1 MLAIMLIMIVLLVY
15 RIIMIKQIEQTQV
28 AKDVVRLHM
37 VAAST
42 ILFYAMTILD
52 INDTVALASYGL
64 YFWCS
69 DFLLIFFFIYI
80 NDFTQE
86 TFVNKRGGLIL
97 GILIAID
104 GILCGI
110 NVYNQMLFSVV
121 LSGDKAEG
129 YYYKVTSRTWLY
141 SYHKLFVYMFA
152 VMTFLLLAYEIYKA
166 ARIYVK
172 QYYAILYC
180 FLLMIATNV
189 VYEVLNLEFDYSVL
203 FYGIT
208 AAGIYYITFQYVPK
222 GLVEKTL
229 VMVVQ
234 NFTDGVVCMDIKG
247 RCIYANVYALSLIHI

>member
-1 MLAIMLIMIVLLVY
+1 MLIMIVLLVY

-28 AKDVVRLHM
+28 AKDVVRLHT

-69 DFLLIFFFIYI
+69 DFLLILFFIYI

-208 AAGIYYITFQYVPK
+208 AAGTY
-222 GLVEKTL
+222 
-229 VMVVQ
+229 
-234 NFTDGVVCMDIKG
+234 
-247 RCIYANVYALSLIHI
+247 

>member
-28 AKDVVRLHM
+28 AKDVVRLHT

-69 DFLLIFFFIYI
+69 DFLLILFFIYI

-141 SYHKLFVYMFA
+141 SYHKMFV
-152 VMTFLLLAYEIYKA
+152 
-166 ARIYVK
+166 
-172 QYYAILYC
+172 
-180 FLLMIATNV
+180 
-189 VYEVLNLEFDYSVL
+189 
-203 FYGIT
+203 
-208 AAGIYYITFQYVPK
+208 
-222 GLVEKTL
+222 
-229 VMVVQ
+229 
-234 NFTDGVVCMDIKG
+234 
-247 RCIYANVYALSLIHI
+247 

>member
-28 AKDVVRLHM
+28 AKDVVRLHI

-104 GILCGI
+104 GILRGC
-110 NVYNQMLFSVV
+110 LFMG
-121 LSGDKAEG
+121 LAQFYFRL
-129 YYYKVTSRTWLY
+129 YYP
-141 SYHKLFVYMFA
+141 
-152 VMTFLLLAYEIYKA
+152 EI
-166 ARIYVK
+166 K
-172 QYYAILYC
+172 QRDI
-180 FLLMIATNV
+180 
-189 VYEVLNLEFDYSVL
+189 
-203 FYGIT
+203 IT
-208 AAGIYYITFQYVPK
+208 KSPQERGF
-222 GLVEKTL
+222 
-229 VMVVQ
+229 
-234 NFTDGVVCMDIKG
+234 
-247 RCIYANVYALSLIHI
+247 IHITSCSCICLRL

>member
-28 AKDVVRLHM
+28 AKDVVRLHT

-69 DFLLIFFFIYI
+69 DFLLILFFIYI

-104 GILCGI
+104 GILCGF
-110 NVYNQMLFSVV
+110 NVYDQMLFSVV

-189 VYEVLNLEFDYSVL
+189 VYEALYLEFTELPLPASIILHFSMCRRGWWRKHLLWWYKISQMVL
-203 FYGIT
+203 SAWISKDD
-208 AAGIYYITFQYVPK
+208 ASMP
-222 GLVEKTL
+222 
-229 VMVVQ
+229 M
-234 NFTDGVVCMDIKG
+234 CMPD
-247 RCIYANVYALSLIHI
+247 RYFM

>member
-69 DFLLIFFFIYI
+69 YFLLILFFIYI

-172 QYYAILYC
+172 Q
-180 FLLMIATNV
+180 FM
-189 VYEVLNLEFDYSVL
+189 
-203 FYGIT
+203 
-208 AAGIYYITFQYVPK
+208 
-222 GLVEKTL
+222 
-229 VMVVQ
+229 
-234 NFTDGVVCMDIKG
+234 
-247 RCIYANVYALSLIHI
+247 RCSTWSLITPCYFTELPLPASIILHFSMCRRGWWRKHLLWWYKISQMVLSAWISKDDASMPMCMPDRYFM

>member
-1 MLAIMLIMIVLLVY
+1 MLIMIVLLVY

-28 AKDVVRLHM
+28 SKDVVRLHT

-69 DFLLIFFFIYI
+69 DFLLILFFIYI

-110 NVYNQMLFSVV
+110 NV
-121 LSGDKAEG
+121 
-129 YYYKVTSRTWLY
+129 
-141 SYHKLFVYMFA
+141 
-152 VMTFLLLAYEIYKA
+152 
-166 ARIYVK
+166 
-172 QYYAILYC
+172 
-180 FLLMIATNV
+180 
-189 VYEVLNLEFDYSVL
+189 
-203 FYGIT
+203 
-208 AAGIYYITFQYVPK
+208 
-222 GLVEKTL
+222 
-229 VMVVQ
+229 
-234 NFTDGVVCMDIKG
+234 
-247 RCIYANVYALSLIHI
+247 

>member
-28 AKDVVRLHM
+28 AKDVVRLHI

-121 LSGDKAEG
+121 
-129 YYYKVTSRTWLY
+129 
-141 SYHKLFVYMFA
+141 
-152 VMTFLLLAYEIYKA
+152 
-166 ARIYVK
+166 
-172 QYYAILYC
+172 
-180 FLLMIATNV
+180 
-189 VYEVLNLEFDYSVL
+189 
-203 FYGIT
+203 
-208 AAGIYYITFQYVPK
+208 
-222 GLVEKTL
+222 
-229 VMVVQ
+229 
-234 NFTDGVVCMDIKG
+234 
-247 RCIYANVYALSLIHI
+247 